1 MLSFQ
6 RKLDA
11 VCKKQKS
18 LLCIGLDPQMD
29 LMPSGMTDIVK
40 FNKLIVDATSDL
52 VCAYKPNLAFY
63 EALGVAGMDYLQNTL
78 EYIRLQ
84 APTALII
91 GDAKRGDVGN
101 TAEAYAKAMFEIW
114 GFDATTVNAYGGHDT
129 IHPFLEYTDKGVFI
143 WCRSSNPSA
152 GELQDLRIRGNKQC
166 EFIYEH
172 IALAAQDWNVN
183 DNVGLVVG
191 STYPQELRIIRE
203 SCSEM
208 PILIPGVGTQGGQLV
223 DSVLNGMD
231 RFGRRAII
239 STSRQVLYASR
250 DRDFAQA
257 ARKKAMTLKNQI
269 TSILEREGKGWS

>member
-1 MLSFQ
+1 MDSFQ

-11 VCKKQKS
+11 VCEKQKS
-18 LLCIGLDPQMD
+18 LLCIGLDPQMN
-29 LMPSGMTDIVK
+29 LMPSEMTDVVK
-40 FNKLIVDATSDL
+40 FNKEIVDATSDL

-63 EALGVAGMDYLQNTL
+63 EALGIAGMDYLRNTL

-84 APTALII
+84 APKVLII

-101 TAEAYAKAMFEIW
+101 TAEAYAKAMFEVW

-129 IHPFLEYTDKGVFI
+129 IHPFLEYTDKGVFV

-152 GELQDLRIRGNKQC
+152 GDFQDLRIRENKQGK
-166 EFIYEH
+166 FIYEH
-172 IALAAQDWNVN
+172 IALTAQKWNVN
-183 DNVGLVVG
+183 NNIGLVVG
-191 STYPQELRIIRE
+191 STYPQELEVIRKL
-203 SCSEM
+203 CSEM
-208 PILIPGVGTQGGQLV
+208 PILIPGVGTQRGELV

-257 ARKKAMTLKNQI
+257 ARKKAMTLRNQI
-269 TSILEREGKGWS
+269 NSILESEGKGWS